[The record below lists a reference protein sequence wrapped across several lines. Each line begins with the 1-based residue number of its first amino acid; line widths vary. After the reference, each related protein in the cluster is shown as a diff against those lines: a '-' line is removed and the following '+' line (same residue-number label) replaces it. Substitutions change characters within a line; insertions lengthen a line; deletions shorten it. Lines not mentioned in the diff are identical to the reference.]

1 MIKETTILT
10 GIDKA
15 YDSVD
20 AFFTENGLEAFRAQE
35 LGYFTAVGF
44 DLTDPAKSQV
54 VLIEDSTKVKITVAY
69 ADEAERDA
77 ILALSAGADAPANL
91 PVVEEIV
98 TDHLF

>member
-1 MIKETTILT
+1 MIKETTVLY

-20 AFFTENGLEAFRAQE
+20 AFFTENGLDAFRAQE

-44 DLTDPAKSQV
+44 DITDDTKIQV
-54 VLIEDSTKVKITVAY
+54 ALIEDSTKVKITVAY
-69 ADEAERDA
+69 DDEAEQSA
-77 ILALSAGADAPANL
+77 ILALSAAADDVAVL
-91 PVVEEIV
+91 PLIEELV